1 MASTDVLTLDE
12 ALQIRAMRQMLR
24 NVGQR
29 VWNTAH
35 EQERNAF
42 WLGKMHQTI
51 VTAEE
56 FLFDVL
62 NTASSACDSQNAADA
77 LAMGR

>member
-1 MASTDVLTLDE
+1 MDSTDVLTLDE

-24 NVGQR
+24 NVETR
-29 VWNTAH
+29 VFNMAY

-42 WLGKMHQTI
+42 WLGKLHETI
-51 VTAEE
+51 NVAEE
-56 FLFDVL
+56 CLFDVL
-62 NTASSACDSQNAADA
+62 NMASSGCDSQSAADV